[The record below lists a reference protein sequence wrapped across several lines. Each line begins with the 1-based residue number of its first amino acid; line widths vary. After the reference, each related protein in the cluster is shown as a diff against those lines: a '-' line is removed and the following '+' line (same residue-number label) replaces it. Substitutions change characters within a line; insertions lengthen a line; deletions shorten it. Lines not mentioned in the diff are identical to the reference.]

1 MDSDSITRLQERI
14 DDLEK
19 RVNYLYDK
27 INMGYPTSP
36 RPPIFD
42 PRLQEA
48 IQKGNK
54 IEAIKVYRELTNCDL
69 REAKDA
75 VEAMERGEEIN
86 ISDYL

>member
-1 MDSDSITRLQERI
+1 MDADSITRMQERI
-14 DDLEK
+14 DELEK

-27 INMGYPTSP
+27 MNMGFPTSAKP
-36 RPPIFD
+36 SLFD
-42 PRLQEA
+42 PRLQES

-75 VEAMERGEEIN
+75 VEGMWNNYR
-86 ISDYL
+86 